1 MKHRL
6 LTKLPISALASAC
19 AAVLAPPSL
28 MAQDTELEEIVV
40 TGSFISRAADRP
52 QPVSILDAAEIR
64 ANQRVTLAEVV
75 RDMPQISSANV
86 VSNWERPTNSINMR
100 GLGSRSTLV
109 LLNGQRMTID
119 ANAGSQVDI
128 NNLAPSIMVERIEM
142 LLDGASALYGSDAV
156 AGVVNFITR
165 DTFEGLEVN
174 VSSQWAETQTDTPEV
189 VTSAIFGTGDS
200 DSHLVMAVEMQR
212 RDNKLQE
219 EDRFGPERLSHGLI
233 TALWNPGTY
242 LAAPGAPRRGWHRDP
257 LCAARKSAVRPTPP
271 TSPIPRDSSA
281 APSAAAC

>member
-6 LTKLPISALASAC
+6 LTRLPIGALASAC

-28 MAQDTELEEIVV
+28 MAQDGDIEEIVV
-40 TGSFISRAADRP
+40 TGSFISRPADRP
-52 QPVSILDAAEIR
+52 QPVQILDAAEIR

-75 RDMPQISSANV
+75 RDMPQISTANV
-86 VSNWERPTNSINMR
+86 TSNWQSATNSINMR

-119 ANAGSQVDI
+119 ANAGSQVDV
-128 NNLAPSIMVERIEM
+128 NNLAPSIMLERIEL

-156 AGVVNFITR
+156 AGVINFLSR

-189 VTSAIFGTGDS
+189 VAAGIFGTGDS
-200 DSHLVMAVEMQR
+200 DSHLVMAFELQR
-212 RDNKLQE
+212 RDDKLQE
-219 EDRFGPERLSHGLI
+219 
-233 TALWNPGTY
+233 
-242 LAAPGAPRRGWHRDP
+242 
-257 LCAARKSAVRPTPP
+257 
-271 TSPIPRDSSA
+271 
-281 APSAAAC
+281 